1 MLLGC
6 VVNQDVDFAEFAD
19 SLIDCFLADLFLA
32 NIAVD

>member
-6 VVNQDVDFAEFAD
+6 VVNQNVDLAEFAD
-19 SLIDCFLADLFLA
+19 SLIDCFLAELLLA